1 MYTYCRLHK
10 AVSHPHLVQLYS
22 VFEDP
27 NFVYIVLELCRF
39 VCLFVFG
46 WLYNL
51 LFVCLTPLFCLHC
64 HWALQAPHHFYTSP
78 LCQKHVREIFCMLTI
93 THKYTSPGMEAYVSW
108 YRGGKLSQSLKPDIL
123 FNRSIKFSL
132 QTGSV
137 FLWYRGSLIVTHSS
151 ISFFAK
157 EKVGDWIPLMQQF
170 PDPNGLQVSAWQQ
183 DHPQVD
189 WKSTNRTNYTI
200 LSMVLTKGSIYTFS

>member
-10 AVSHPHLVQLYS
+10 AVSHPHVVQLYS
-22 VFEDP
+22 VFEDS
-27 NFVYIVLELCRF
+27 NFVYLVLELCRF
-39 VCLFVFG
+39 VSLFVFG

-51 LFVCLTPLFCLHC
+51 LFVCLTPTFCLHC
-64 HWALQAPHHFYTSP
+64 HWPLQAHHFYTSP
-78 LCQKHVREIFCMLTI
+78 LCQKHVREIFCVLTI
-93 THKYTSPGMEAYVSW
+93 AHKYTSPGMEASLSW

-123 FNRSIKFSL
+123 FTRSIKFSL

-137 FLWYRGSLIVTHSS
+137 FCDIEEVWLLLIHQYL
-151 ISFFAK
+151 FFLRK
-157 EKVGDWIPLMQQF
+157 RVCDWILLMQQP

-189 WKSTNRTNYTI
+189 WKSTNRSNYTI
-200 LSMVLTKGSIYTFS
+200 L

>member
-1 MYTYCRLHK
+1 MYTFRRLHK
-10 AVSHPHLVQLYS
+10 AVSHPHVVQLHS

-39 VCLFVFG
+39 VCLFAFG

-51 LFVCLTPLFCLHC
+51 LFVCLNPTFCLHC
-64 HWALQAPHHFYTSP
+64 HWPLQAHHFYTSP
-78 LCQKHVREIFCMLTI
+78 LSQKHVREIFCMLTI
-93 THKYTSPGMEAYVSW
+93 AHNYTSPGMEAYVSW
-108 YRGGKLSQSLKPDIL
+108 YRGGKLSRSLKPDIL
-123 FNRSIKFSL
+123 FTRSIKFSL

-151 ISFFAK
+151 ISFFFAK
-157 EKVGDWIPLMQQF
+157 EKMCDKILLMQQS

-183 DHPQVD
+183 DNPQVD
-189 WKSTNRTNYTI
+189 WKSTNRSNYTI
-200 LSMVLTKGSIYTFS
+200 L